1 MYRYAK
7 FFRRFIFN
15 EDTNCDKLPALDKKF
30 YELIYRLDAANAP
43 IILMYLLEQNDK
55 TPFDEETFIN
65 FVDALI
71 SLTFRAKVCGN
82 TGITAQFAGNVI
94 ARLDKENFLDT
105 KTFWRVVTF
114 GKGRYA
120 FPNDKD
126 FQAALIN
133 NNLYETIKSN
143 GCKYLLYSLERQ
155 AHAKELPSYSK
166 ATLEHILPQKL
177 NAGWKNYLAT
187 HNDSSAHEILL
198 HTLGNLTLTAYNS
211 ELGNSDFDHKKKIYA
226 QSNYFYTQALSEY
239 NDWTSK
245 QIQMRAKKLAEAA
258 IKIWT
263 LPEEFKSKFANRDV
277 PFDLDS
283 DFEAFKG
290 TKPAAL
296 FIADTEVKI
305 QHWNHLLREIVRQLY
320 ALDKDTFRQATQL
333 KNVRQSLFST
343 EPTDF
348 KIDDDFYMATGFDTE
363 SCLKIL
369 TFSRKNSPAS

>member
-126 FQAALIN
+126 FQAALVN

-143 GCKYLLYSLERQ
+143 GCKN
-155 AHAKELPSYSK
+155 
-166 ATLEHILPQKL
+166 ATLEPSV
-177 NAGWKNYLAT
+177 ARDCAAT
-187 HNDSSAHEILL
+187 
-198 HTLGNLTLTAYNS
+198 
-211 ELGNSDFDHKKKIYA
+211 
-226 QSNYFYTQALSEY
+226 
-239 NDWTSK
+239 
-245 QIQMRAKKLAEAA
+245 
-258 IKIWT
+258 
-263 LPEEFKSKFANRDV
+263 
-277 PFDLDS
+277 
-283 DFEAFKG
+283 
-290 TKPAAL
+290 
-296 FIADTEVKI
+296 
-305 QHWNHLLREIVRQLY
+305 VR
-320 ALDKDTFRQATQL
+320 
-333 KNVRQSLFST
+333 S
-343 EPTDF
+343 
-348 KIDDDFYMATGFDTE
+348 
-363 SCLKIL
+363 
-369 TFSRKNSPAS
+369 